1 MLFDILTKAENKKE
15 MMSLL
20 MVGVQKSS
28 NERIV
33 KKTLSGKFA
42 GLELYIYFALDEK
55 MNMIVSEDVFAEM
68 EINIEE
74 AWKMAFE
81 NLHKSVTITSMTN
94 ALKECGMLDDSCDD
108 DLGMYVISTERM
120 EKGAAAVFDRKV
132 KEFVKEKGYKR
143 VAILPSSIHEM
154 LLLPFDNPF
163 TNENELSMMVETI
176 NSTEVEPS
184 DQLIDKAIIISS
196 DEL

>member
-1 MLFDILTKAENKKE
+1 MLFDIMTKVENKKE
-15 MMSLL
+15 MLSLL

-28 NERIV
+28 NDRKV
-33 KKTLSGKFA
+33 KKTLTGKFS

-55 MNMIVSEDVFAEM
+55 LDMIVSEDVFAEM

-94 ALKECGMLDDSCDD
+94 ALKECGMLDDSYDD

-120 EKGAAAVFDRKV
+120 V
-132 KEFVKEKGYKR
+132 KEFVEEKGYKR

-163 TNENELSMMVETI
+163 TNENELSVMVKTI

>member
-15 MMSLL
+15 MLSLL

-28 NERIV
+28 NDRMV
-33 KKTLSGKFA
+33 KKTLTGKFA
-42 GLELYIYFALDEK
+42 GLELYIYFAINEK
-55 MNMIVSEDVFAEM
+55 LNMIVSEDVFAEM
-68 EINIEE
+68 EINIED
-74 AWKMAFE
+74 AWKIAFE
-81 NLHKSVTITSMTN
+81 NLHKSVTITSVTN
-94 ALKECGMLDDSCDD
+94 ALKECGMLDDSCED
-108 DLGMYVISTERM
+108 DLGMYVVSTERM

-132 KEFVKEKGYKR
+132 KEFIKEKGYKK

-154 LLLPFDNPF
+154 LLLPIDNSF
-163 TNENELSMMVETI
+163 NENELSMMVKTI

>member
-15 MMSLL
+15 MLSLL

-28 NERIV
+28 NDRMV
-33 KKTLSGKFA
+33 KKTLTGKFA
-42 GLELYIYFALDEK
+42 GLELYIYFAINEK
-55 MNMIVSEDVFAEM
+55 LNMIVSEDVFAEM
-68 EINIEE
+68 EINIED
-74 AWKMAFE
+74 AWKIAFE
-81 NLHKSVTITSMTN
+81 NLHKSVTITSVTN
-94 ALKECGMLDDSCDD
+94 ALKECGMLDDSCED
-108 DLGMYVISTERM
+108 DLGMYVVSTERM

-132 KEFVKEKGYKR
+132 KEFIKEKGYKK

-154 LLLPFDNPF
+154 LLLPIDNSFD
-163 TNENELSMMVETI
+163 ENELSMMVKTI